1 VSEDTVSKDN
11 HPTASQPPNAEFVQL
26 FTRHQRRLFI
36 YILAQVPSPV
46 DADEILQETNIII
59 WRKCDQ
65 FELGT
70 NFLAWASRIAKFEV
84 LKFRDKKRRDRLH
97 FSDAFVEQVADEALV
112 VSGELEL
119 RRKALI
125 YCLGKLR
132 EKDREL
138 IQQRYAPGANGRT
151 VAELLDRPV
160 NSVYQSLGRIRRTL
174 MECINRRLAVEAGQ

>member
-1 VSEDTVSKDN
+1 MFFFFFF
-11 HPTASQPPNAEFVQL
+11 QAEVGIRDYDVTGVQTCAL
-26 FTRHQRRLFI
+26 PIF
-36 YILAQVPSPV
+36 
-46 DADEILQETNIII
+46 
-59 WRKCDQ
+59 
-65 FELGT
+65 
-70 NFLAWASRIAKFEV
+70 
-84 LKFRDKKRRDRLH
+84 KFRDKKRRDRLH